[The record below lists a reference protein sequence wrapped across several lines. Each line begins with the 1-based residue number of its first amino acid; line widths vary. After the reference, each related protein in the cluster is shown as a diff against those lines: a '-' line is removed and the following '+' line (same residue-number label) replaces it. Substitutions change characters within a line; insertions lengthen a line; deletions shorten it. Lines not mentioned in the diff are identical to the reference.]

1 MHALSIATFVLL
13 SAAVTAPAVGYVVPR
28 KETPSTYAVGYLEDY
43 QTYHTRY
50 LAIGC
55 QYQHNNATFFN
66 ACCHPMLATETL
78 ETARPSYCIPSTSA
92 SASASAAEATSTA
105 TTPAD
110 GDNGNDN
117 DDDDSDDC
125 DDGDDDDS
133 TSTSVVSTATLSST
147 SEAFSPT
154 SSSAFSEPT
163 TSSESSS
170 TPTPT
175 STQETPTTPSSSA
188 EATPTGSVDSSTG
201 SSEVFTG
208 GHVAGACGTV
218 HSDNDFI
225 VVILPWSLRALDL
238 TTYLDQDRYGDS
250 GETSQYCGKTVTIT
264 GLGKT
269 MQATVADDC
278 PTCEYSFHLCTFS
291 LMIHPRRLGDNEN
304 SLDMSV
310 ALFQSFT
317 SLDVGEFDS
326 SAHNPTT
333 FSDVLADVHGV
344 VHTLGTLI
352 EDGGKYKQAIREGNV
367 TKMIGSAL
375 GSVFGFQNPLK
386 GISEGSY
393 EDINRDSALR
403 VCEAFLSSGQGKQS
417 PKPRPFVYISA
428 EDVFR
433 PIIPAR
439 YIETKREAE
448 MGIEAMLSTSPP
460 GQYRGVYIRPS
471 LVYHAHYRPLTT
483 PAAAIFDL
491 SASLHRKIPQGIPKP
506 SQLLHYLGAALSPQS
521 SLSIRNARGPLK
533 DASLGSPLDSI
544 ANAITIP
551 PIHVDHVAEA
561 IVIAL
566 EDSTVRGVVGVGR
579 MRELIV
585 LLCHVPARAP
595 VDHTLLVLLRLLDF
609 HLYQYG
615 GYGQILLEPVP
626 AAKSQIGLAETVGM
640 VGQVHSL

>member
-1 MHALSIATFVLL
+1 M
-13 SAAVTAPAVGYVVPR
+13 
-28 KETPSTYAVGYLEDY
+28 
-43 QTYHTRY
+43 
-50 LAIGC
+50 
-55 QYQHNNATFFN
+55 
-66 ACCHPMLATETL
+66 
-78 ETARPSYCIPSTSA
+78 SA
-92 SASASAAEATSTA
+92 SPVRKLLVVGGSAICCAALAKGIQVTSVSSSGRPY
-105 TTPAD
+105 TTPKGHTPAW
-110 GDNGNDN
+110 
-117 DDDDSDDC
+117 
-125 DDGDDDDS
+125 
-133 TSTSVVSTATLSST
+133 TS
-147 SEAFSPT
+147 
-154 SSSAFSEPT
+154 
-163 TSSESSS
+163 
-170 TPTPT
+170 
-175 STQETPTTPSSSA
+175 
-188 EATPTGSVDSSTG
+188 
-201 SSEVFTG
+201 
-208 GHVAGACGTV
+208 
-218 HSDNDFI
+218 
-225 VVILPWSLRALDL
+225 
-238 TTYLDQDRYGDS
+238 
-250 GETSQYCGKTVTIT
+250 KVTWLK
-264 GLGKT
+264 G
-269 MQATVADDC
+269 
-278 PTCEYSFHLCTFS
+278 
-291 LMIHPRRLGDNEN
+291 
-304 SLDMSV
+304 
-310 ALFQSFT
+310 
-317 SLDVGEFDS
+317 

-352 EDGGKYKQAIREGNV
+352 EDG
-367 TKMIGSAL
+367 

-579 MRELIV
+579 MRELIGWWPEDQ
-585 LLCHVPARAP
+585 HRSTQNA
-595 VDHTLLVLLRLLDF
+595 
-609 HLYQYG
+609 
-615 GYGQILLEPVP
+615 I
-626 AAKSQIGLAETVGM
+626 
-640 VGQVHSL
+640 